1 MSRTRGFTLTEL
13 AIALVIIAF
22 LLGGVV
28 VTLQSQIEARNQA
41 ETRRTLDLAAEALV
55 GFAIQRGRLPCPATV
70 GSLGREDIV
79 TVGMPGG
86 ISSEEWGN
94 CAVPDGFLPAAD
106 LGVTPTDNQGFAID
120 AWGSNVGGL
129 NRIRYSV
136 SRAQVTV
143 NGNVVWA
150 FTGKDALRRTGF
162 TAQPEIWICGV
173 APAAPGAPTCDGGV
187 VAVRTPAVVYSL
199 GPNGGIAAAQTQAAF
214 EVSGASADERENYN
228 TNPRIFVARQATPA
242 GANEFDDIVS
252 FLSLNVL
259 YNRLVAANPL

>member
-1 MSRTRGFTLTEL
+1 MKDARGFTLTEL

-41 ETRRTLDLAAEALV
+41 ETRRTLDLALEAVV
-55 GFAIQRGRLPCPATV
+55 GFAIQRGRLPCPATA

-79 TVGMPGG
+79 TIGMPGG
-86 ISSEEWGN
+86 ISFEEWGN
-94 CAVPDGFLPAAD
+94 CVVADGFLPAAD
-106 LGVTPTDNQGFAID
+106 LGITPVDSQGFAID

-129 NRIRYSV
+129 NRIRYAV

-162 TAQPEIWICGV
+162 TTQPNIWVCAV
-173 APAAPGAPTCDGGV
+173 APVAAGATSCDAGV
-187 VAVRTPAVVYSL
+187 VAIRAPAVVYSL
-199 GPNGGIAAAQTQAAF
+199 GPNGAVAPT
-214 EVSGASADERENYN
+214 SADELAN
-228 TNPRIFVARQATPA
+228 TDANALIFVARPATPA

>member
-1 MSRTRGFTLTEL
+1 MRRARGFTLTEL
-13 AIALVIIAF
+13 AIALAIIAF

-41 ETRRTLDLAAEALV
+41 ETRRTLDLAVESLI
-55 GFAIQRGRLPCPATV
+55 GFAIHRGRLPCPATL

-79 TVGMPGG
+79 MTGMPGG
-86 ISSEEWGN
+86 ISFDDWGN
-94 CAVPDGFLPAAD
+94 CAVADGFLPAAD
-106 LGVTPTDNQGFAID
+106 LGITPTDSQGFAID

-129 NRIRYSV
+129 NRIRYAV

-150 FTGKDALRRTGF
+150 FTGKDAVRRTGF
-162 TAQPEIWICGV
+162 TVQPEIWICGV
-173 APAAPGAPTCDGGV
+173 APAALGATNCDAGV
-187 VAVRTPAVVYSL
+187 VAMRAPAVVYSL

-214 EVSGASADERENYN
+214 EASAASADERENYN
-228 TNPRIFVARQATPA
+228 TNPRIFVARPATPA